1 MDVVQ
6 VDKVVDI
13 RIIRKTNR
21 RVLHIT
27 ELSDK
32 ILLKMWWYF
41 NLSSNHKNVWFRY
54 GANVQKRN
62 EETLYI
68 NEKRVYSVYHPFQN
82 RTIFLCDCAK

>member
-1 MDVVQ
+1 
-6 VDKVVDI
+6 
-13 RIIRKTNR
+13 
-21 RVLHIT
+21 
-27 ELSDK
+27 
-32 ILLKMWWYF
+32 MWWYF